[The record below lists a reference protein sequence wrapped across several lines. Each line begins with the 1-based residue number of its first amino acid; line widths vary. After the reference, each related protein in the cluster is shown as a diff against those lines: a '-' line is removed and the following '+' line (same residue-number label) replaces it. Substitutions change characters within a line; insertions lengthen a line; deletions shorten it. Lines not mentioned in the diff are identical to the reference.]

1 MSKIN
6 NTEVLEQILTDK
18 DKRELLAVQVKRLA
32 TDKELL
38 KNKQDVLNDD
48 IKQSASDLGVTNSK
62 LNELIKIYA
71 DSLEDSINE
80 MSTMTHVLKFI
91 QSEFS

>member
-32 TDKELL
+32 TDKEAL
-38 KNKQDVLNDD
+38 KNKQDILNDD

-80 MSTMTHVLKFI
+80 MSTMTNVLKFI
-91 QSEFS
+91 QGEFS

>member
-32 TDKELL
+32 TDKEVL

>member
-18 DKRELLAVQVKRLA
+18 DKRELLVVQVKRLA
-32 TDKELL
+32 TDKEAL
-38 KNKQDVLNDD
+38 KNKQDILNDD

>member
-6 NTEVLEQILTDK
+6 NTEVLAQILTDK
-18 DKRELLAVQVKRLA
+18 DKRDLLVVQVTRLE
-32 TDKELL
+32 TDKEAL
-38 KNKQDVLNDD
+38 KNKQDILNDD

>member
-32 TDKELL
+32 TDKEVL

-62 LNELIKIYA
+62 INELIKIYA